1 MEQHLFYFIDIKFP
15 SSNFKC
21 TNDAEEVH
29 NIQTNVDCGEVSVI
43 KFVVMHNEF
52 SEIESLCCTRNLSG

>member
-15 SSNFKC
+15 SSNFKF
-21 TNDAEEVH
+21 TNDAEVH
-29 NIQTNVDCGEVSVI
+29 NIQMNVVCGEVSVI

-52 SEIESLCCTRNLSG
+52 SEIESSCCTRNLSG